1 MDDTC
6 NHHDMGADVKQMCI
20 SKVPIFNHLE
30 PAEMRE
36 IMSKSRQMI
45 FKKGEIIYHQGDP
58 LEYLYIVHRGRVKIY
73 HLFESGKEQLLRI
86 LEPGE
91 FMGELALFT
100 EKVID
105 SYAEAIED
113 AEICA
118 IHRNDIQ
125 DSMKDYP
132 AIPLKI
138 LSEFSNRLEET
149 EYLVGQLSSRDVETR
164 TASYLVKLAEERNT
178 LDIVLPMS
186 KKDLASYLGTT
197 QETISRRLSSFQT
210 NGWIEQE
217 GHRNI
222 KILNITALAE
232 AAEDL

>member
-6 NHHDMGADVKQMCI
+6 NHDMGADVKQMCI

-58 LEYLYIVHRGRVKIY
+58 LEYLYIVHLGRVKNY
-73 HLFESGKEQLLRI
+73 QLFESGKEQLLRI

-100 EKVID
+100 EKKLD
-105 SYAEAIED
+105 SYAEAMEKTQ
-113 AEICA
+113 ICA
-118 IHRNDIQ
+118 IHRDDMQ
-125 DSMKDYP
+125 ELMRTYP
-132 AIPLKI
+132 SIAVKI
-138 LSEFSNRLEET
+138 LEQFSNRLDET
-149 EYLVGQLSSRDVETR
+149 ERLVGQLSSKDVEMR
-164 TASYLVKLAEERNT
+164 TASYLLRLSDEKESAE
-178 LDIVLPMS
+178 IVLPMS

-197 QETISRRLSSFQT
+197 QETISRRLSNFQT
-210 NGWIEQE
+210 NGWIEQK

-222 KILNITALAE
+222 KILDKEALSE
-232 AAEDL
+232 LAAG

>member
-6 NHHDMGADVKQMCI
+6 NHDMGVDVKQMCI

-45 FKKGEIIYHQGDP
+45 FKKGEIIYHQEDQF
-58 LEYLYIVHRGRVKIY
+58 EYLYNVQWEKIKIY
-73 HLFESGKEQLLRI
+73 HLFISGKEQVLRI

-91 FMGELALFT
+91 FMGELSLFT

-132 AIPLKI
+132 AILLKI
-138 LSEFSNRLEET
+138 LSEFSSRLEET
-149 EYLVGQLSSRDVETR
+149 EYLVG
-164 TASYLVKLAEERNT
+164 
-178 LDIVLPMS
+178 
-186 KKDLASYLGTT
+186 
-197 QETISRRLSSFQT
+197 
-210 NGWIEQE
+210 
-217 GHRNI
+217 
-222 KILNITALAE
+222 
-232 AAEDL
+232 